1 MESMS
6 ATPPESEIDLT
17 ALTTAR
23 TLACGEVFGGNEPVH
38 TAIELP
44 GLHGVLYSHPCHGA
58 RGGDVHYLSVCGSG
72 LLARVCIADV
82 LGHGEVVAQ
91 VSAQMHA
98 HLRRSVDVIDER
110 RVFREMDRRLQH
122 IGVRAM
128 TTAVLLTYYPPSRRL
143 TVSYAGHP
151 PAWNFAS
158 SERRW
163 TRLRVAGEDRAGV
176 PMNLPLGTGFE
187 SGYDRSRL
195 RPNVGDRLLIVT
207 DGVLEAPSPTGEDF
221 GVEGVERVLAD
232 TTLLSPES
240 LVRALLD
247 ALAGHTTASTP
258 GHDDVTI
265 FVGEIVPGPKGPAVW
280 HVLKN
285 RLLTRVIPSLR

>member
-1 MESMS
+1 MENMS
-6 ATPPESEIDLT
+6 TTTSEMEIDLT
-17 ALTTAR
+17 ATTAR
-23 TLACGEVFGGNEPVH
+23 SLACGEVFGGNEPIH
-38 TAIELP
+38 TTIELP

-58 RGGDVHYLSVCGSG
+58 RGGDVHYVSVCGSG

-110 RVFREMDRRLQH
+110 RVFREMDRRLQD

-128 TTAVLLTYYPPSRRL
+128 TTAALLTYYPPSRRL

-151 PAWNFAS
+151 PAWILS
-158 SERRW
+158 STERRW
-163 TRLRVAGEDRAGV
+163 ARLTVADRPGA
-176 PMNLPLGTGFE
+176 PTNLPLGTGFK
-187 SGYDRSRL
+187 SDYGRSRQ
-195 RPNVGDRLLIVT
+195 RMTEGDRLVIVT
-207 DGVLEAPSPTGEDF
+207 DGVLEAPSPAGDDF
-221 GVEGVERVLAD
+221 GVDGVERVLAE
-232 TTLLSPES
+232 TTLQSPES

-247 ALAGHTTASTP
+247 ALAGHTGAPTP

>member
-1 MESMS
+1 MS
-6 ATPPESEIDLT
+6 VTPPEIEIDLT
-17 ALTTAR
+17 ALATAR

-110 RVFREMDRRLQH
+110 RVFREMDRRLQN

-128 TTAVLLTYYPPSRRL
+128 TTAALLTYYPPSRRL

-151 PAWNFAS
+151 PAWKFS
-158 SERRW
+158 SLERRW
-163 TRLRVAGEDRAGV
+163 TRLSVAAEGRAGV

-187 SGYDRSRL
+187 SGYGRARQRVDL
-195 RPNVGDRLLIVT
+195 GDRLVVVT
-207 DGVLEAPSPTGEDF
+207 DGVLEAPSPSGDDF
-221 GVEGVERVLAD
+221 GTDGVERVLAD

-240 LVRALLD
+240 LVRAMLD
-247 ALAGHTTASTP
+247 ALAGHTGASTP
-258 GHDDVTI
+258 VHDDATI